1 MKMKIKVKN
10 TGKQENFKKTT
21 NMYIVYGTLEVYD
34 TIKLVCLQTDVQI
47 VTYIRT

>member
-1 MKMKIKVKN
+1 MKMKIKVEN

-21 NMYIVYGTLEVYD
+21 NTVYGTLEVYD

-47 VTYIRT
+47 VTNIRT